1 MFINTRSYHSP
12 LADFPSVGRDMGRP
26 PPPPPPDWPV
36 APPAM
41 LPASE
46 GFELLRE
53 GGIVPSVVAE
63 VIDTPP
69 SEIPSAAA
77 AKSLDAISGLGSC
90 RFHQAFCIRDISMHN
105 YLIRV
110 SMNTQDKFFPSI

>member
-1 MFINTRSYHSP
+1 MFINTGSCHSP
-12 LADFPSVGRDMGRP
+12 LADFPSVGRDMGRPPP

-90 RFHQAFCIRDISMHN
+90 RFHQAFMTFLCKN
-105 YLIRV
+105 RV
-110 SMNTQDKFFPSI
+110 SRLVFYEYPR

>member
-1 MFINTRSYHSP
+1 M
-12 LADFPSVGRDMGRP
+12 ADFPSVGRDMGRP
-26 PPPPPPDWPV
+26 PPPPPPPDWPV
-36 APPAM
+36 APPAI
-41 LPASE
+41 LPASD

-69 SEIPSAAA
+69 NEIPSAAA

-90 RFHQAFCIRDISMHN
+90 RFHQAFMTFLCKKKKKLRD
-105 YLIRV
+105 RR
-110 SMNTQDKFFPSI
+110 